1 MIRQTIGL
9 ISQQIQFSIQMKKTE
24 FDFKK
29 HQNFSK
35 SWKML
40 IRFLIYSIV
49 IAVLLFLIFYRDNSV
64 ENQIKEA
71 EIKQID
77 LEMENIEVK

>member
-1 MIRQTIGL
+1 MN
-9 ISQQIQFSIQMKKTE
+9 KPE

-40 IRFLIYSIV
+40 IRFLIYSI
-49 IAVLLFLIFYRDNSV
+49 IITVLLFLIFFNDQSSKS
-64 ENQIKEA
+64 EKE
-71 EIKQID
+71 IDQID
-77 LEMENIEVK
+77 LNMENIELE